1 MYACLECEKRLPPR
15 AKGGH
20 REREYCSSQCRQRA
34 YRKHK
39 KQEQEIEHLIKGV
52 YVLPTSDPQVTRGD
66 RWRFER
72 AGLLQQYK
80 LLEAQCN
87 VAQAEIRV
95 LENKN
100 TMLQEDAHALHTL
113 LADKE
118 AEIVR
123 LTVLLDSQS
132 KQKR

>member
-20 REREYCSSQCRQRA
+20 REREYCSSRCRQRA
-34 YRKHK
+34 YRKQK
-39 KQEQEIEHLIKGV
+39 KQSQEIEHLIKGV
-52 YVLPTSDPQVTRGD
+52 YALPDPQATRD

-100 TMLQEDAHALHTL
+100 TMLQDL

-118 AEIVR
+118 AEMVR
-123 LTVLLDSQS
+123 LTVLLESQG
-132 KQKR
+132 KHTR